1 VYECCGLAEKRERE
15 PDREEERKRAREKEP
30 EREREREKEREWVRF
45 GRESSRGKVILY
57 GHCC

>member
-1 VYECCGLAEKRERE
+1 VVWQKKERE
-15 PDREEERKRAREKEP
+15 SQIERKREKER
-30 EREREREKEREWVRF
+30 ERKSQKEREREKEREWVRF